1 MVSPKFSV
9 LLSLF
14 LFHSSPK
21 ARAIALRNQGKPLQ
35 WFGTGLGPYS
45 EKYILKYLNNCVCL
59 SGSRQRLNVMYLL
72 SVCCRKQMLSLL
84 LTKAALLLDLV
95 KEELGSFLPFLYF
108 SSRCL
113 FSDLFFKS
121 QSLPLCFFPSPAPP
135 AFAGLTNTFI
145 SSHKNCTNIEL
156 TTMMLDQRKGL
167 MLQAG
172 IRIYRHV
179 LLVSLWYPMGP
190 GVCFGHS

>member
-1 MVSPKFSV
+1 
-9 LLSLF
+9 
-14 LFHSSPK
+14 
-21 ARAIALRNQGKPLQ
+21 
-35 WFGTGLGPYS
+35 
-45 EKYILKYLNNCVCL
+45 
-59 SGSRQRLNVMYLL
+59 MYLL

-95 KEELGSFLPFLYF
+95 KEETGSFLPFLYF

-113 FSDLFFKS
+113 FSALFFKS
-121 QSLPLCFFPSPAPP
+121 QSLPLRFFPSPAPP

-167 MLQAG
+167 VLQPVV
-172 IRIYRHV
+172 RTCRHV
-179 LLVSLWYPMGP
+179 VLVSLWYPFGP
-190 GVCFGHS
+190 GVCFSRS

>member
-1 MVSPKFSV
+1 
-9 LLSLF
+9 
-14 LFHSSPK
+14 
-21 ARAIALRNQGKPLQ
+21 
-35 WFGTGLGPYS
+35 
-45 EKYILKYLNNCVCL
+45 
-59 SGSRQRLNVMYLL
+59 MYLL

-95 KEELGSFLPFLYF
+95 KEEMGSFLPFLYF
-108 SSRCL
+108 RSRCL

-145 SSHKNCTNIEL
+145 SSHKNWTNIEL

-167 MLQAG
+167 VLQPG
-172 IRIYRHV
+172 TRTSRHA
-179 LLVSLWYPMGP
+179 LLVSLRYPLGP
-190 GVCFGHS
+190 GLCFSPGLKSSLNRKLRESAQEIERRSAKYYFYIAQPSSSFVLSM